1 MSTEKEYN
9 VAGNL
14 CNDKSKL
21 EADEVFLRFPNWRV
35 FRRLFFNWIESEQPL
50 DVTVRALRH
59 KRSLAQNRWIWLV
72 CNGPIR
78 AWILETEGEKK
89 SKEDIYLYLN
99 STVLGNKFEVATILG
114 EEVIRM
120 TGKRFS
126 QMNTMEFSE
135 SVEKICQFFEPKG
148 LIVPLPKDNNLL
160 DDFITDDN

>member
-1 MSTEKEYN
+1 MSGEKEYN

-14 CNDKSKL
+14 SADKSIL
-21 EADEVFLRFPNWRV
+21 ETDEVFLRFPNWRV
-35 FRRLFFNWIESEQPL
+35 FRRLFHNWIETGQPL
-50 DVTVRALRH
+50 DVTVRALRN

-78 AWILETEGEKK
+78 AWILETDGEKK

-99 STVLGNKFEVATILG
+99 STVLGNKFEVTTVLG

-126 QMNTMEFSE
+126 QMSTKEFSDAVDE
-135 SVEKICQFFEPKG
+135 ICKFFEPKG

-160 DDFITDDN
+160 DDFIIDDN